1 MAGPQHFPEPCVT
14 KTHDGE
20 EARVLSEGF
29 VWALA
34 AGGGM
39 IGFGIGIILTAYRH
53 PSRRSAWNSTI
64 LAVIVGIAIIAI
76 SAWFAPPANNP
87 YI

>member
-1 MAGPQHFPEPCVT
+1 M
-14 KTHDGE
+14 
-20 EARVLSEGF
+20 LSEGF

-39 IGFGIGIILTAYRH
+39 IGFGIGIILTAYRG

-64 LAVIVGIAIIAI
+64 LAIIVGVVIIAI
-76 SAWFAPPANNP
+76 AAWFAPSGDSH
-87 YI
+87 YL

>member
-1 MAGPQHFPEPCVT
+1 M
-14 KTHDGE
+14 
-20 EARVLSEGF
+20 LSEGF

-39 IGFGIGIILTAYRH
+39 IGFGIGIILTAYRA

-64 LAVIVGIAIIAI
+64 LAIVVGILIIAI
-76 SAWFAPPANNP
+76 AAWFAPPGNSH
-87 YI
+87 YL